1 MKYLKEYKIFESVS
15 ELESIKGDV
24 NDILLELIDEDFKF
38 EIFIRFYDIIRFNKG
53 ENFSGDALV
62 AMTDHNVELNHDL
75 FETLERLNTYC
86 QINGFEL
93 AIAEMYLPFEKCEDF
108 ILRMQGRIGQDIG
121 HITIIIYKR

>member
-1 MKYLKEYKIFESVS
+1 MKYLKEYKLFESFS

-38 EIFIRFYDIIRFNKG
+38 EIFIRSYDLIKFEKD

-62 AMTDHNVELNHDL
+62 VMTDHNVELKYDL
-75 FETLERLNTYC
+75 FETLERLNSFC

-93 AIAEMYLPFEKCEDF
+93 AVAEMYLPFEKCEDF
-108 ILRMQGRIGQDIG
+108 ILRMQGRNSIGC
-121 HITIIIYKR
+121 ITIIIYKR